1 MAMRQ
6 RLTLESRCSGL
17 IASCGHRALVSS
29 WSGHDGKVASSHT
42 EKVWREFF
50 SDPSQW
56 WDCRLEKVN
65 ARYPDFKHKKTQ
77 DALWLGDR
85 RNPPWVAAGVAAMAP
100 GTVQMDSFSWNRRLA
115 KYVKAG
121 EYEKTMELFKQ
132 MQKRGM
138 RPDRFTFVPV
148 LNACAGLRALEEG
161 RRAHQLIM
169 QTGCEADVFVGSSLV
184 GMYAKCGSMEDAWRV
199 FCKMPS
205 QDVVTWTA
213 MILGYVRCGQGQKAL
228 ELYKRMQQEGV
239 QPNAVTFVV
248 VLNACASVSAL
259 EEGRRTHERII
270 QSRCESNVFVRSSL
284 IDMYAKCGS
293 MEEASR
299 VFNKLPSRAAVCWN
313 AMIFGHVKCG
323 EGHKALQLFQKM
335 QHEGVQPDPATYV
348 GVLNACA
355 NVVALEEG
363 RRTHERI
370 IQSRCES
377 DVFVRSSLIDMYAKC
392 GSMEEAS
399 RVFNKLPS
407 RAAVCWNAMI
417 FGHVKYPA
425 TYVGVLNA
433 CANVVALEEGKR
445 AHQLIMQTGCEAN
458 VFVGSSLVDMYAK
471 CGSMEEASR
480 VFNKLPSWA
489 VVCWTAMIFGHV
501 KCGEGHKA
509 LELFQKMQHEG
520 VQPDLVTYVA
530 VLNACANVVALEE
543 GRRTHER
550 IIQSR
555 CESDVFVRNSLVDM
569 YAECGSMED
578 ACRVFNTMP
587 SHDVVSWNA
596 LLGGFA
602 MHGQGKEALVHFER
616 MCEEGVH
623 PDDIT
628 FVCLLSACSHAGFV
642 DEGLRFYALMTTV
655 YRIPAK
661 LEHYTCMVDLLGRA
675 GHLQEAENMIQV
687 MPCKPNAAI
696 WTALL
701 SACRIHGNVEMGE
714 HMAKRVLE
722 LEPKNAAG
730 FVLLSNLYAATGNLE
745 LSESVERQRK
755 ERDAKKQPGRTGR
768 TWIEVNDA
776 VHTFVVDDQI
786 HPEMI
791 KIRAELKRLSVL
803 MHDAGYVPN
812 TKSVL
817 HDVEEEEKVI
827 HLCHHS
833 EKLAIAFGLMST
845 DPGTPLRI
853 VKNMRVCEDC
863 HTSMKFISKI
873 VRRKI
878 IVRDANRFHHFE
890 NGVCSC
896 RDYW

>member
-6 RLTLESRCSGL
+6 RLALESRCSGL
-17 IASCGHRALVSS
+17 IASCGHIALVSS
-29 WSGHDGKVASSHT
+29 WSGHDGKVASGHT

-56 WDCRLEKVN
+56 WDCRPEKVN

-138 RPDRFTFVPV
+138 RPDKFTFVPV

-169 QTGCEADVFVGSSLV
+169 QTGCEANVFVGSSLV
-184 GMYAKCGSMEDAWRV
+184 DMYAKCGSMEDAWRV

-259 EEGRRTHERII
+259 EEGRRAHQLIMQTGCEANVVVGSSLVDMYAKCGSMEDAWRVFCKMPSQDVVTWTAMILGYVRCGQGQKALELYKRMQQEGVQPNAITFVVVLNACASVSALEEGRRTHERII
-270 QSRCESNVFVRSSL
+270 QSRCESDVFVRSSL

-299 VFNKLPSRAAVCWN
+299 VFNKLPSRAAVSWN

-377 DVFVRSSLIDMYAKC
+377 DV
-392 GSMEEAS
+392 
-399 RVFNKLPS
+399 N
-407 RAAVCWNAMI
+407 
-417 FGHVKYPA
+417 VK
-425 TYVGVLNA
+425 N
-433 CANVVALEEGKR
+433 
-445 AHQLIMQTGCEAN
+445 
-458 VFVGSSLVDMYAK
+458 SLVDMYAK
-471 CGSMEEASR
+471 CGSME
-480 VFNKLPSWA
+480 
-489 VVCWTAMIFGHV
+489 
-501 KCGEGHKA
+501 
-509 LELFQKMQHEG
+509 
-520 VQPDLVTYVA
+520 
-530 VLNACANVVALEE
+530 
-543 GRRTHER
+543 
-550 IIQSR
+550 
-555 CESDVFVRNSLVDM
+555 
-569 YAECGSMED
+569 D
-578 ACRVFNTMP
+578 ACRVFNSMP

-602 MHGQGKEALVHFER
+602 MHGQ
-616 MCEEGVH
+616 
-623 PDDIT
+623 
-628 FVCLLSACSHAGFV
+628 
-642 DEGLRFYALMTTV
+642 V

-675 GHLQEAENMIQV
+675 GHLQEAENMIQ
-687 MPCKPNAAI
+687 
-696 WTALL
+696 
-701 SACRIHGNVEMGE
+701 
-714 HMAKRVLE
+714 
-722 LEPKNAAG
+722 
-730 FVLLSNLYAATGNLE
+730 
-745 LSESVERQRK
+745 
-755 ERDAKKQPGRTGR
+755 
-768 TWIEVNDA
+768 
-776 VHTFVVDDQI
+776 
-786 HPEMI
+786 
-791 KIRAELKRLSVL
+791 
-803 MHDAGYVPN
+803 GYVPN

-853 VKNMRVCEDC
+853 VKNLRGLLVMPVVYHPITRLGSFCL
-863 HTSMKFISKI
+863 
-873 VRRKI
+873 
-878 IVRDANRFHHFE
+878 
-890 NGVCSC
+890 
-896 RDYW
+896 